1 MRRPLHL
8 LLVLTLLAVGAL
20 ALAQGDAPS
29 EAATD
34 GAADPP
40 PVAAALE
47 VDERGWPLGED
58 PAAVADAAV
67 AAWLERPAVSLV
79 ELAGRPTEEV
89 CAALPELVANPPP
102 PEGTRVVLEERRQAE
117 SDDPD
122 AASFTYAAVRPV
134 EVLDVVQ
141 VDLTRAGEGE
151 VWTVARVGFRV
162 DPAATGRAWLQTP
175 AASLGF
181 VLLSA
186 LVLALLLRPSPL
198 RRALATARATVRAH
212 RRTVIATMVLLY
224 ATFGAGVLTG
234 GGLPDACGE
243 AVLAVVE
250 NATTQLGA
258 VSAYASGD
266 VARAAVVTF
275 YQNFVVVTFSLHFLL
290 SLLLGAPT
298 YLLAIPQFF
307 VLGVPFGLL
316 GGADVAGLVPV
327 VALVLIELTAYFLVV
342 SGGGIVLGTLFR
354 RGFGAYPDAVRRAA
368 SLLVPSG
375 LLLLFGAWYEALL
388 LIVFGI

>member
-1 MRRPLHL
+1 MRRPLRL
-8 LLVLTLLAVGAL
+8 LLVVTLLAAGAL
-20 ALAQGDAPS
+20 GLAQGDVAS
-29 EAATD
+29 D
-34 GAADPP
+34 GAAGP
-40 PVAAALE
+40 AAAPSALD
-47 VDERGWPLGED
+47 VDDRGWPVGDD

-67 AAWLERPAVSLV
+67 AAWLERPSLTLV

-117 SDDPD
+117 TDDPD
-122 AASFTYAAVRPV
+122 AATFTYAAVRPV

-141 VDLTRAGEGE
+141 VDLRREGE
-151 VWTVARVGFRV
+151 AWTVARVGFRV
-162 DPAATGRAWLQTP
+162 DPASTGRAWLQTP

-181 VLLSA
+181 VGLSA

-243 AVLAVVE
+243 AALAVVE
-250 NATTQLGA
+250 DATTQLGA
-258 VSAYASGD
+258 VAAYASGD

-316 GGADVAGLVPV
+316 GGADAGSLVPV
-327 VALVLIELTAYFLVV
+327 VVLVAIELTAYFLVV

-388 LIVFGI
+388 LIVLGI